1 MRPPAILR
9 VFVLYTE
16 KIISAEYAKFRGSIF
31 LDLNQ
36 MSKQPEEIPEE
47 EITDDETGD
56 EIEEGE
62 IVSEDELE
70 DFGEEDMDEGLD
82 IAGLMTSLMA
92 TPDGETVCS
101 ALVMIG
107 QQLQTQNKI
116 LIKILSELK
125 SA

>member
-1 MRPPAILR
+1 
-9 VFVLYTE
+9 
-16 KIISAEYAKFRGSIF
+16 
-31 LDLNQ
+31 
-36 MSKQPEEIPEE
+36 MSKQPEEIPEDEIE
-47 EITDDETGD
+47 EVTEDEMTED

-62 IVSEDELE
+62 IIMEDDDLE
-70 DFGEEDMDEGLD
+70 DFDDEEDSEGLD

-101 ALVMIG
+101 ALVTIG
-107 QQLQTQNKI
+107 QQMQVQNKI

>member
-1 MRPPAILR
+1 
-9 VFVLYTE
+9 
-16 KIISAEYAKFRGSIF
+16 
-31 LDLNQ
+31 
-36 MSKQPEEIPEE
+36 MSKQPEEIPEDEIE
-47 EITDDETGD
+47 EVTEDEMTED

-62 IVSEDELE
+62 IIMEDDDLE
-70 DFGEEDMDEGLD
+70 DFDDEDEGEEGLD

-101 ALVMIG
+101 ALVTIG
-107 QQLQTQNKI
+107 QQMQIQNKI

>member
-1 MRPPAILR
+1 
-9 VFVLYTE
+9 
-16 KIISAEYAKFRGSIF
+16 
-31 LDLNQ
+31 
-36 MSKQPEEIPEE
+36 MSKQPEEIPEDEIE
-47 EITDDETGD
+47 EVTEDEMTED

-62 IVSEDELE
+62 IIMEDDLE
-70 DFGEEDMDEGLD
+70 DFDDEDEGEEGLD

-101 ALVMIG
+101 ALVTIG
-107 QQLQTQNKI
+107 QQMQVQNKI